1 MKLSAHFTKEEL
13 EASSEATEHK
23 IDNTIPPELM
33 PRARSLC
40 DALERVRALL
50 SGVYQKDVGI
60 IITSGY
66 RCPALNKLVG
76 GQPTSQHLKMEA
88 ADFHTTIGT
97 NAGVLDDTW
106 TYIKD
111 SDLPY
116 DQLLLEHDS
125 NGNTWVHYSIPEIG
139 MRPRRLAFK
148 LEKK

>member
-1 MKLSAHFTKEEL
+1 MKLSVHFTKEEL
-13 EASSEATEHK
+13 EASYEATQHK

-33 PRARSLC
+33 PRAKDLC

-50 SGVYQKDVGI
+50 CRVYEKEVGI

-66 RCPALNKLVG
+66 RCPALNKIVG

-88 ADFHTTIGT
+88 ADFHTTVGT
-97 NAGVLDDTW
+97 NAATVDETW
-106 TYIKD
+106 TYIKN

-116 DQLLLEHDS
+116 DQLLLEHDA
-125 NGNTWVHYSIPEIG
+125 NGTTWVHYSIPEVG
-139 MRPRRLAFK
+139 MRPRRIAFK